1 VAQIDTPLLED
12 LHVMIFYDYAIKIP
26 YLSKF
31 ILRTGGHT
39 PPNEATLHADE
50 YTVYMSVETSSEGNR
65 RRFQLGV
72 SFVSF
77 EPDHWDVRSL
87 RLLCASYLS
96 PLLIA
101 GIERLYIGPIIASYP
116 WMMLE
121 RYSSEIR
128 EWLDVLRPF
137 TSVEGLYM
145 SEFPRFA
152 LVLEVIAKKT
162 VVGELTEELLPA
174 LRMIQ
179 FGTWNNHGEA
189 SIKEF
194 VTMRQRSGR
203 PVTVHQT
210 FVAIH
215 SGTAPRALP
224 AYCPREFEF
233 DVYTYT

>member
-12 LHVMIFYDYAIKIP
+12 LHVTIFHDHGIEIP
-26 YLSKF
+26 YLSEF

-39 PPNEATLHADE
+39 SPNEATLHADE
-50 YTVYMSVETSSEGNR
+50 YTVCIAFSQSVATSSEGNL

-77 EPDHWDVRSL
+77 EPDHWDVLSL
-87 RLLCASYLS
+87 ALLCGEHLS

-101 GIERLYIGPIIASYP
+101 GIERLYIGPFIASYP
-116 WMMLE
+116 WMGSE
-121 RYSSEIR
+121 RHYSEIR
-128 EWLDVLRPF
+128 DWPDVLRPF
-137 TSVEGLYM
+137 TSVPLEGLYV
-145 SEFPRFA
+145 SEFPLFA
-152 LVLEVIAKKT
+152 VVLEGIAKKT

-179 FGTWNNHGEA
+179 FGTWNNHGKA

-203 PVTVHQT
+203 PVTVH
-210 FVAIH
+210 
-215 SGTAPRALP
+215 
-224 AYCPREFEF
+224 
-233 DVYTYT
+233 